1 MNKMNTPSARSSL
14 LSIVAT
20 LLLVLAA
27 PTTTSSYV
35 IPPSH
40 SSGRTTQL
48 SATSSSPEN
57 DDGNVV
63 GRRDVLRTTFAAL
76 TAGVALG
83 NQPKEASASYSAY
96 TAREQDWQ
104 ARQANGE
111 IQYSTA
117 RSLRSQLQEIVPQ
130 NSENK
135 KMYCP
140 NGPSASVTPMM
151 ENMCS
156 DVRLATPSV
165 YGRTEDTVGN
175 SIPGFKGGRYPSAI
189 PGDST
194 SLSASPI
201 VGGFPSYK

>member
-1 MNKMNTPSARSSL
+1 MTTTSARSSL
-14 LSIVAT
+14 LSVAAT
-20 LLLVLAA
+20 LILAA
-27 PTTTSSYV
+27 STTTSFV

-40 SSGRTTQL
+40 SSARTTQL
-48 SATSSSPEN
+48 FVTPSAEN
-57 DDGNVV
+57 DDSAM

-76 TAGVALG
+76 TAGVALS

-96 TAREQDWQ
+96 TAREKDWE

-111 IQYSTA
+111 IQYKTS
-117 RSLRSQLQEIVPQ
+117 RDLRAQLQEIVPQ
-130 NSENK
+130 NTENK

-140 NGPSASVTPMM
+140 NGPSAAVTPMM

-156 DVRLATPSV
+156 DVRLAAPSV

-175 SIPGFKGGRYPSAI
+175 SIPGFKGGRYPSAV
-189 PGDST
+189 PGDAS
-194 SLSASPI
+194 SLNASPM